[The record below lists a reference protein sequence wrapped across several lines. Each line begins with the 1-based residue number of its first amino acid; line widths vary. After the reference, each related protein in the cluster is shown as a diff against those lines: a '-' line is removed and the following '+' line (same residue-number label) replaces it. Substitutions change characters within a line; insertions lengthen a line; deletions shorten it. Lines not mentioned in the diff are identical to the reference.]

1 MGVHAMRDIE
11 VMGPP
16 KWVVIWDLCHT
27 RLLSKFPKKG
37 PKKGPI
43 LKGVGFG
50 PINLENMTGHVPT
63 FWGWFWVHAR
73 NIAHVRPRSKKWV
86 QKLKPKLKGDRA

>member
-1 MGVHAMRDIE
+1 MGGNLGSMSHKAFIKIPE
-11 VMGPP
+11 
-16 KWVVIWDLCHT
+16 
-27 RLLSKFPKKG
+27 KG

-73 NIAHVRPRSKKWV
+73 NTDSAHVKPRSKNGSKN
-86 QKLKPKLKGDRA
+86 PN